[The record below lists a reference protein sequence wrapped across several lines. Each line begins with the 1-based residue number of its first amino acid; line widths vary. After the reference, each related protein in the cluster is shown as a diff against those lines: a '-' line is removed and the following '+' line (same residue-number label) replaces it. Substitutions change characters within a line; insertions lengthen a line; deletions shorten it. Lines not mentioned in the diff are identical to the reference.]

1 MCVPPFTDSTLDQ
14 ALRWLGLAGGVWVWL
29 GGTLLL
35 LVSEHVPVFVAGGLA
50 HCWVLR
56 RHPVGVVLWSAPGL
70 VVLTQPV
77 VALVGG
83 VVVVAMVRCWGVVV
97 C

>member
-1 MCVPPFTDSTLDQ
+1 M
-14 ALRWLGLAGGVWVWL
+14 WL

-35 LVSEHVPVFVAGGLA
+35 LGSDLIGCLLGGWWLGT
-50 HCWVLR
+50 LLGPEGT
-56 RHPVGVVLWSAPGL
+56 PVGVVLWSAPGL